1 MRIGFISSYPPIE
14 CGIATYTQYLTDAM
28 RDLKLEV
35 YVVAHQGAAGKNVL
49 PTFDYEDPDLAE
61 KAFGTM
67 VRLTPDV
74 VHIQHEFGLF
84 GKHAG
89 VSVVPLIIQFRQVGV
104 PVVTTLHTV
113 YRDIPDDQ
121 REILLAITNHS
132 DRLIVHEPYQ
142 LESLKRHFGDRVG
155 EKTSVIPHGARLVEP
170 VPAAKRQL
178 ELPTGAKVILLI
190 GYFRPS
196 KNFEL
201 IVDVFPEILKRCP
214 NAILLVA
221 GKVRGKE
228 HLDYRHML
236 LRRLAESPA
245 RDHIRLVRGQLPQ
258 ETFDLLLS
266 AADVVALPYKM
277 TSQSGILAH
286 CLAFGKPVVTSSTPA
301 MEQILSRCEAG
312 LLCADASEYVDAIVR
327 VLRDE
332 SLARRLSENARQYV
346 RNEISWPRIA
356 ERTLQ
361 LYHSIV
367 DVPLEKIQV
376 LQLD

>member
-142 LESLKRHFGDRVG
+142 LESLKRHFGDGVA

-170 VPAAKRQL
+170 VPSAKRQL
-178 ELPTGAKVILLI
+178 ELPTGAKVVLLI

-201 IVDVFPEILKRCP
+201 IVDIFPEILKRCP

-245 RDHIRLVRGQLPQ
+245 RDQIRLIRGQLPQ

-286 CLAFGKPVVTSSTPA
+286 CLAFGKPVVTSATPA

-312 LLCADASEYVDAIVR
+312 LLCSDTSDYVGAIVR
-327 VLRDE
+327 VLQDE
-332 SLARRLSENARQYV
+332 SLARRLSDNARQYV

-367 DVPLEKIQV
+367 DVPLEKIRV

>member
-1 MRIGFISSYPPIE
+1 
-14 CGIATYTQYLTDAM
+14 
-28 RDLKLEV
+28 
-35 YVVAHQGAAGKNVL
+35 
-49 PTFDYEDPDLAE
+49 
-61 KAFGTM
+61 M

-142 LESLKRHFGDRVG
+142 LESLKRHFGDGVA

-170 VPAAKRQL
+170 VPSAKRQL
-178 ELPTGAKVILLI
+178 ELPTGAKVVLLI

-201 IVDVFPEILKRCP
+201 IVDIFPEILKRCP

-245 RDHIRLVRGQLPQ
+245 RDQIRLIRGQLPQ

-286 CLAFGKPVVTSSTPA
+286 CLAFGKPVVTSATPA

-312 LLCADASEYVDAIVR
+312 LLCSDTSDYVGAIVR
-327 VLRDE
+327 VLQDE
-332 SLARRLSENARQYV
+332 SLARRLSDNARQYV

-367 DVPLEKIQV
+367 DVPLEKIRV